1 MSLTIN
7 TNIEALDAGRNLNNT
22 QNMLAT
28 SMERLSSGLK
38 INSAADDVAGYA
50 INQQLQ
56 SQINGLEQA
65 EQNSQDA
72 VALAQTGQGQ
82 LNTVEQMLQR
92 IRELAVQYE
101 NGTNTTANKESIE
114 EETKQLYE
122 EIKRDGETASFNGIK
137 LLKAEEK
144 IVFQVGAD
152 GGAKEQIEVSTF
164 ALGTSVKEV
173 KLSEAKSIEK
183 IEAQIE
189 KVAKAA
195 GEFGSVQDRLQYT
208 QANIATTV
216 QNLTAAQSSIVD
228 VNMAS
233 EVSNMTK
240 DQILQQAGV
249 AVLTQANSLPQA
261 VLKLLGG

>member
-72 VALAQTGQGQ
+72 VALAQTAQGS

-92 IRELAVQYE
+92 IRELGVQYE
-101 NGTNTTANKESIE
+101 NGTNSTANKTSIE

-137 LLKAEEK
+137 LLNASEK
-144 IVFQVGAD
+144 VVFQVGAN

-164 ALGTSVKEV
+164 ALTTTVKEV

-183 IEAQIE
+183 IEKQIE
-189 KVAKAA
+189 EVAKAA

-208 QANIATTV
+208 QSNIATTK

-240 DQILQQAGV
+240 DQILEQAGV

-261 VLKLLGG
+261 VLKLLG

>member
-7 TNIEALDAGRNLNNT
+7 TNIEALDAGRNLDNT
-22 QNMLAT
+22 QNALAM

-72 VALAQTGQGQ
+72 VALAQTAQGQ

-101 NGTNTTANKESIE
+101 NGTNTTPNKESIE
-114 EETKQLYE
+114 EETTQLYD
-122 EIKRDGETASFNGIK
+122 EIKRDGETAAFNGIK
-137 LLKAEEK
+137 LLKAEEA
-144 IVFQVGAD
+144 IVFQVGAN
-152 GGAKEQIEVSTF
+152 GGEKEQIEVNTF
-164 ALGTSVKEV
+164 NLNGKVTEVTLG
-173 KLSEAKSIEK
+173 EATSIEK
-183 IEAQIE
+183 IETQIAE
-189 KVAKAA
+189 VAKAA

-208 QANIATTV
+208 QSNIATTV

-261 VLKLLGG
+261 VLKLLGA